1 MPFRIENFGGNLYI
15 GIFRISV
22 YAFFDIVIVPLDNF
36 FLYRLRNLGMLGA
49 IKRNNKNGT
58 CRSPTWFNCR

>member
-1 MPFRIENFGGNLYI
+1 MPFKIENLGGNLYI

-36 FLYRLRNLGMLGA
+36 FLIYRLRNLGMLGA
-49 IKRNNKNGT
+49 IKRNNKNG
-58 CRSPTWFNCR
+58 RSPT